1 MRTEKGGPAAPVDL
15 ETGQRTQAWLA
26 VSDGSAVMVSGRH
39 WHHLRQ
45 EQPAGEASDPEFQD
59 HLIARLG
66 EMTGIAL
73 PQA

>member
-1 MRTEKGGPAAPVDL
+1 
-15 ETGQRTQAWLA
+15 
-26 VSDGSAVMVSGRH
+26 MVSGRY

-45 EQPAGEASDPEFQD
+45 EQPAGEAIDPQFQH

>member
-1 MRTEKGGPAAPVDL
+1 MALVFITGSTDGLGRAAVARRWTNVLSNAVDPGWVRTKMGGPGAP
-15 ETGQRTQAWLA
+15 
-26 VSDGSAVMVSGRH
+26 
-39 WHHLRQ
+39 
-45 EQPAGEASDPEFQD
+45 SDPEFQE